1 MKKFILLIMLICS
14 QLLQADVKNLESFEA
29 NFTQVITNPNG
40 KKIVYHGMFYAKKN
54 NLALWNYEKPIK
66 KIIYYI
72 HNEVM
77 IVEPELEQVV
87 VTKMQDNQN
96 LLSILNDSQEIEKN
110 HFIADCCGAQYHIY
124 SKENLGILK
133 IEYQDR
139 LGNFSVI
146 NFTKQKIN
154 HQIED
159 KTFQPNIPEEF
170 DIIRK

>member
-1 MKKFILLIMLICS
+1 MKKFIVLIVLILS
-14 QLLQADVKNLESFEA
+14 QLLQAGVKDLESFEA

-40 KKIVYHGMFYAKKN
+40 KQIVYQGMLYAIKN
-54 NLALWNYEKPIK
+54 NVAVLNYNKPIK

-96 LLSILNDSQEIEKN
+96 LLSILNKSQEIEKN
-110 HFIADCCGAQYHIY
+110 HFIADCCGAKYHIY
-124 SKENLGILK
+124 FQENLGIQK

-146 NFTKQKIN
+146 NFTKQKLNQKID
-154 HQIED
+154 D
-159 KTFQPNIPEEF
+159 KLFHPDIPEEF